1 MKLIVALRVSNPEAL
16 IMVSGQVAALD
27 VDIVGQLGAD
37 AAASSFEQAV
47 SLLSRLARIEL
58 PYIDAR

>member
-1 MKLIVALRVSNPEAL
+1 
-16 IMVSGQVAALD
+16 MVSGQVAALD

-37 AAASSFEQAV
+37 AAASSFDQAV